1 MYSDSLSLDP
11 SADRRLRHVLTIIYT
26 CEARGNINTGVL
38 GKDTNLEPVCKED
51 IEKNE
56 TCLTPYVATLCGN
69 IYNSK
74 GFILMIDG
82 VAVMHLTS
90 FMSIV
95 KAMFSSYYV
104 FNIEYP
110 ENGHL
115 TLEFMQRCLFN
126 INPQRG
132 SKVQKQKKTKSGAV
146 SMVVV
151 LHSTV
156 EASLV
161 SLATTSRIFGKFL
174 KIREILRGSTM

>member
-1 MYSDSLSLDP
+1 MKSSKIEVSVVTKPYFHEPIESLF
-11 SADRRLRHVLTIIYT
+11 
-26 CEARGNINTGVL
+26 
-38 GKDTNLEPVCKED
+38 KTNLEPVCKED

-132 SKVQKQKKTKSGAV
+132 SKVQKQKKTKS
-146 SMVVV
+146 VVPAQIFK
-151 LHSTV
+151 LV
-156 EASLV
+156 EN
-161 SLATTSRIFGKFL
+161 
-174 KIREILRGSTM
+174 ILRVP

>member
-1 MYSDSLSLDP
+1 M
-11 SADRRLRHVLTIIYT
+11 IIYT

-126 INPQRG
+126 INPQR
-132 SKVQKQKKTKSGAV
+132 
-146 SMVVV
+146 VVYAGGG
-151 LHSTV
+151 
-156 EASLV
+156 E
-161 SLATTSRIFGKFL
+161 G
-174 KIREILRGSTM
+174 

>member
-1 MYSDSLSLDP
+1 MSSWKSLDEHENASPP
-11 SADRRLRHVLTIIYT
+11 SSIKHACRTS
-26 CEARGNINTGVL
+26 INNNTFVIHR
-38 GKDTNLEPVCKED
+38 KVWTNLEPVCKED

-132 SKVQKQKKTKSGAV
+132 K
-146 SMVVV
+146 
-151 LHSTV
+151 LY
-156 EASLV
+156 
-161 SLATTSRIFGKFL
+161 TSF
-174 KIREILRGSTM
+174 E